1 MLHTI
6 CSQCDN
12 IIGGE
17 TVTDDA
23 VKLTNK
29 NTHKKQIINNFHTM
43 VHQRREGH
51 AKVEVG
57 VVG

>member
-1 MLHTI
+1 MLHTN

-23 VKLTNK
+23 VKLINK
-29 NTHKKQIINNFHTM
+29 KTTTIKCINFDTMIHK
-43 VHQRREGH
+43 RREGH
-51 AKVEVG
+51 AKVEVA